1 MAQDYAKQRT
11 PDAQRRRPVRA
22 ATRTGAIQATT
33 HWSWFFSG
41 LMAGVIVS
49 IAGYLGVLK
58 LEADAAENAQI
69 AQNSE
74 NPEEPPTFIY
84 GFYDDLANAVVSV
97 DTPPVAGAPVAAA
110 AAQAA
115 PVAAPSDSG
124 EPATAGAA
132 TAADTTV
139 ATVPTASETSGSYY
153 LLQAGSFQN
162 RQDAENQ
169 RARIMLLNINANVVP
184 GVVSGRTFHRVQVGP
199 FADRRGTEEARE
211 ALSVNNIDSILLQ
224 IR

>member
-1 MAQDYAKQRT
+1 MAQDYAKQRN

-22 ATRTGAIQATT
+22 ATRTTTSQPST

-41 LMAGVIVS
+41 LMAGVIVA
-49 IAGYLGVLK
+49 IAGYLGVVK

-69 AQNSE
+69 AQGSD
-74 NPEEPPTFIY
+74 NPAELPAFMFD
-84 GFYDDLANAVVSV
+84 FYNDLANAEVAVAI
-97 DTPPVAGAPVAAA
+97 PPPAPGEESQVPAAAVQETQSPAAPTQVLAGA
-110 AAQAA
+110 
-115 PVAAPSDSG
+115 
-124 EPATAGAA
+124 ENATN
-132 TAADTTV
+132 
-139 ATVPTASETSGSYY
+139 Y

-169 RARIMLLNINANVVP
+169 RARIMLLNMNANVVP

-199 FADRRGTEEARE
+199 FAGRPSTESARDL
-211 ALSVNNIDSILLQ
+211 LSENNIDSILLQ